1 MSTALFGH
9 REFVYGVVRARAR
22 DSHDRNLNEDSMADN
37 LVLYT
42 AVDSDVNDALADFD
56 TERCRRAT

>member
-1 MSTALFGH
+1 
-9 REFVYGVVRARAR
+9 
-22 DSHDRNLNEDSMADN
+22 MADN
-37 LVLYT
+37 LVLNM

>member
-1 MSTALFGH
+1 MG
-9 REFVYGVVRARAR
+9 
-22 DSHDRNLNEDSMADN
+22 DN

-42 AVDSDVNDALADFD
+42 AVDSGVDDAMAHFD